1 MRNEAARWAPVER
14 AAQGFVMSVKAAPRL
29 AALVALLVTMGSPR
43 AGSEPVSPSAPS
55 ARVEIGLEGGL
66 LGRTGPGPS
75 GFAYPVRLDIGI
87 GGSRFFIGLLG
98 QVGFGVPSCP
108 TSCSNRMFAIGPE
121 LVVVVDPRADRDGWL
136 GVAGGWQRF
145 VETSTYSGDAS
156 TTESSGWF
164 IELRMGLEWKLGRVF
179 RVGPWLSFGLGQ
191 VSGPSTSSQ
200 LGFSIGAGLRLGL
213 AL

>member
-1 MRNEAARWAPVER
+1 
-14 AAQGFVMSVKAAPRL
+14 MSAKGAPRL

-43 AGSEPVSPSAPS
+43 AASEPVSASAPS

-75 GFAYPVRLDIGI
+75 GFAYPVRLDVGVGGARFYIGV
-87 GGSRFFIGLLG
+87 LG
-98 QVGFGVPSCP
+98 QVAFGVPSC
-108 TSCSNRMFAIGPE
+108 SNNCSNRMFAIGPE
-121 LVVVVDPRADRDGWL
+121 LVLVLDPGADRDGWV

-145 VETSTYSGDAS
+145 VETSNFSGDAT

-164 IELRMGLEWKLGRVF
+164 MELRMGLEFKLGRMF

-191 VSGPSTSSQ
+191 VNRPFTSSQ
-200 LGFSIGAGLRLGL
+200 LGISIGAGLRLGL